1 MVVIVDVVMVTKF
14 QVVGWLLGGVL
25 MGPGGKVPP
34 FFIVITTT
42 GLVVHLYGPVFWQIS
57 PVLPLAVTVVFC
69 VVA

>member
-1 MVVIVDVVMVTKF
+1 MPTKF
-14 QVVGWLLGGVL
+14 QVVTWPAGSLSLGARENWVPFL
-25 MGPGGKVPP
+25 KV
-34 FFIVITTT
+34 TMTD

>member
-1 MVVIVDVVMVTKF
+1 MPTKF
-14 QVVGWLLGGVL
+14 QVVGWPVVEPDW
-25 MGPGGKVPP
+25 GPAGKMPP
-34 FFIVITTT
+34 FFIATMTT